1 MFNRGSERKKVIII
15 LIIGLFIILYAGN
28 VVAETKHQP
37 CIYLKQKVARSE
49 FNQGVLICSSGI
61 YAEPMG

>member
-1 MFNRGSERKKVIII
+1 MFSRGSE
-15 LIIGLFIILYAGN
+15 LFIILYAGN